1 MIQLYSACW
10 GYAVFPTSPTT
21 SRTLKSMDPPASNAL
36 RQLSRDL
43 ATNGFQRDRFARK
56 RPDSHNICSRTAI
69 RVPAKGHYDSSAE
82 SARTQRV
89 TTIHLIFRMTVDP
102 CVVAAKSAT
111 LWRRLRGVQSSATL
125 SGDTAP
131 TASRLI
137 LAIASPPST
146 SSAAASPYAEISNG
160 PDGR

>member
-1 MIQLYSACW
+1 MLWLIVHLLLLGSAFT
-10 GYAVFPTSPTT
+10 G
-21 SRTLKSMDPPASNAL
+21 
-36 RQLSRDL
+36 
-43 ATNGFQRDRFARK
+43 
-56 RPDSHNICSRTAI
+56 

-89 TTIHLIFRMTVDP
+89 TTIHLIFRMTVEP

-125 SGDTAP
+125 SGDAAP